1 MTLSRT
7 APKATEPSN
16 STNTNSNSNTKSPEA
31 GAETP
36 ISGIQPTG
44 RSHAIATFLAGDTS
58 LQILPHFNLEGIPL
72 LLIPPKNDQS
82 NVTDNPK
89 KTLGPFQAGI
99 PITVPLYIATL
110 MRRRQLCH
118 LICPPWLTVPIL
130 TRVLAHETD
139 VTQSTFSPE
148 LPTQYREIARTILAA
163 VGNST
168 HSDSTEIPEA
178 AKLKILLEDLE
189 CVRLDKI
196 RRNIHKLS
204 SDIMVQSADTNTGG
218 DEDGEEL
225 SGKFRPL
232 PIIDVTGMGT
242 LEMHTMKGFLREG
255 FGVHHRIG
263 GSGRMGDAEKEEARV
278 EADKVKAES
287 RTAVAGT
294 SNNRIRPRIGRMRTA
309 TRAAPQAESNIVL
322 EEAGVAV
329 EAVQDDLT
337 PAEDGADD
345 GPSQETQESQPQ
357 PIQPPRNNLRRFR

>member
-7 APKATEPSN
+7 APKGTEPSN

-72 LLIPPKNDQS
+72 LLIPPKQS
-82 NVTDNPK
+82 LNSDTNSQ

-204 SDIMVQSADTNTGG
+204 SDIMVQSADNTG

-294 SNNRIRPRIGRMRTA
+294 SNNRIRPRIGRRVPRTTPQA
-309 TRAAPQAESNIVL
+309 QAESVVL
-322 EEAGVAV
+322 EEAVAV
-329 EAVQDDLT
+329 EAVEVDDDLT
-337 PAEDGADD
+337 PAEGAEDT
-345 GPSQETQESQPQ
+345 PSQETQESQPQ

>member
-1 MTLSRT
+1 
-7 APKATEPSN
+7 
-16 STNTNSNSNTKSPEA
+16 
-31 GAETP
+31 
-36 ISGIQPTG
+36 
-44 RSHAIATFLAGDTS
+44 
-58 LQILPHFNLEGIPL
+58 
-72 LLIPPKNDQS
+72 
-82 NVTDNPK
+82 
-89 KTLGPFQAGI
+89 
-99 PITVPLYIATL
+99 

-204 SDIMVQSADTNTGG
+204 SDIMVQSADNTG

-337 PAEDGADD
+337 PAEDGAEE
-345 GPSQETQESQPQ
+345 GPIQETQDSQPQPQ